1 MGIAI
6 CEPPNQR
13 PVMTMCFFSSFSTDK
28 PLQME
33 IANASIERPIARTS
47 NSAKFI
53 FLATLLFFN
62 FVGKAKK

>member
-33 IANASIERPIARTS
+33 IANASIERPIARIN
-47 NSAKFI
+47 NSANSI
-53 FLATLLFFN
+53 FPCN
-62 FVGKAKK
+62 PSV